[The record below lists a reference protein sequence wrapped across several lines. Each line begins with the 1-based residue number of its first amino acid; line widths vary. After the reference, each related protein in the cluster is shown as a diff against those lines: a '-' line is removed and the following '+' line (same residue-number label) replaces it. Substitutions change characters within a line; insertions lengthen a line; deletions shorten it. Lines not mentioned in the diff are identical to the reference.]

1 MSGDFFSGSSNRS
14 LSRSLRGLV
23 VGPLLI
29 AFCCGVILLYRL
41 SVLPAWQLLFA
52 AMAGCGVLA
61 LLLPDRWGRTAFILL
76 AALLAGTAWAS
87 WHSSQRLHERL
98 PAAWERVPLEVS
110 GYVCSLPARGS
121 FNSLKFDFCLVENAY
136 QHSVQA
142 PSPAHSLPSRLR
154 LAWYGDHPDQLPG
167 HTLTI
172 TVVLKRPH
180 GGLNLTGFR
189 YEDWLFRHGYRATG
203 SVRTVVPDASIEC
216 GLHCRYRYQHRRLL
230 NWVTAKFGEA
240 THFPL
245 LASLLIGYR
254 GAMTPAH
261 WDTLKATGTIHLVAI
276 SGLHLGLVALGIGCV
291 ARRCA
296 VRVPESILSERA
308 RRRLVFGVVMIGC
321 LAYALMSGFTV
332 PTRRALLMIAVLGW
346 SLLQGWHIPP
356 WRSLLLALTVVLIA
370 DPFSPLDAGFW
381 LSFCAVAVLIL
392 VFSGRLG
399 AVQGVLALV
408 LAQTA
413 MFAGLWPGLLLL
425 GQNQP
430 LAGFVA
436 NLFAIPWVSM
446 VVMPLL
452 LCGALLVALVPAS
465 SVWVTLLLDTVL
477 GVLWQ
482 GLQWLAGWNSPTI
495 QLGVAAAIGLA
506 AVVLLALWYPQRGF
520 RLALAVCL
528 GLWLV
533 SHVWFQAPVD
543 NRPVP
548 MPQVIV
554 WDVGQGLSVLVRHQK
569 QALLYDTGPA
579 IPGVFSAVESVI
591 LPNLRALGVQRLDTL
606 VVSHADG
613 DHSGGLEQL
622 VTELPL
628 ARLIGGEAAE
638 TAGRLGQAGLVRK
651 VTDCRRQTLMLGRLE
666 LNFWRSDRAKEG
678 NGASCVLRI
687 RDPDSATEWLLTG
700 DITVREEA
708 EYLSYLNDQ
717 SAQKTQK
724 ARNAINRVL
733 LAPHHGSKTSSS
745 DVLIQALSPDTVIYT
760 AGYRHRY
767 GHPHPQVTRR
777 YELAGSHQIN
787 TACAGAV
794 IMGVKSDGL
803 VIRQVQQ
810 SAPFWISGPGLARAR
825 CLERLRNVTQ

>member
-1 MSGDFFSGSSNRS
+1 M
-14 LSRSLRGLV
+14 
-23 VGPLLI
+23 
-29 AFCCGVILLYRL
+29 
-41 SVLPAWQLLFA
+41 
-52 AMAGCGVLA
+52 
-61 LLLPDRWGRTAFILL
+61 
-76 AALLAGTAWAS
+76 
-87 WHSSQRLHERL
+87 
-98 PAAWERVPLEVS
+98 
-110 GYVCSLPARGS
+110 
-121 FNSLKFDFCLVENAY
+121 
-136 QHSVQA
+136 
-142 PSPAHSLPSRLR
+142 
-154 LAWYGDHPDQLPG
+154 
-167 HTLTI
+167 
-172 TVVLKRPH
+172 
-180 GGLNLTGFR
+180 
-189 YEDWLFRHGYRATG
+189 
-203 SVRTVVPDASIEC
+203 
-216 GLHCRYRYQHRRLL
+216 
-230 NWVTAKFGEA
+230 
-240 THFPL
+240 
-245 LASLLIGYR
+245 
-254 GAMTPAH
+254 
-261 WDTLKATGTIHLVAI
+261 
-276 SGLHLGLVALGIGCV
+276 
-291 ARRCA
+291 
-296 VRVPESILSERA
+296 
-308 RRRLVFGVVMIGC
+308 FGVVMIGC

-346 SLLQGWHIPP
+346 ALLQGWHISP

-399 AVQGVLALV
+399 MVQGVLALV

-413 MFAGLWPGLLLL
+413 MFAGLWPGLLLM

-482 GLQWLAGWNSPTI
+482 GLQWLGGWGSPTI

-520 RLALAVCL
+520 RLTLVLSL
-528 GLWLV
+528 GLWSV
-533 SHVWFQAPVD
+533 SHGWLQVPVG
-543 NRPVP
+543 NRLVP
-548 MPQVIV
+548 LPQVIV
-554 WDVGQGLSVLVRHQK
+554 WDVGQGLSVLVRHQQ

-613 DHSGGLEQL
+613 DHSGGLELL
-622 VTELPL
+622 VTELPP

-638 TAGRLGQAGLVRK
+638 TADRLAQAGLVRN
-651 VTDCRRQTLMLGRLE
+651 VTDCGRQTLMLGRLE

-687 RDPDSATEWLLTG
+687 RDPESATEWLLTG

-717 SAQKTQK
+717 PVQK
-724 ARNAINRVL
+724 ARNAITRVL
-733 LAPHHGSKTSSS
+733 LAPHHGSKSSSS
-745 DVLIQALSPDTVIYT
+745 DALVQALSPDTVIYT

-777 YELAGSHQIN
+777 YQLEGSHQIN

-794 IMGVKSDGL
+794 VMAVKSAGL
-803 VIRQVQQ
+803 VIRPMQQ
-810 SAPFWISGPGLARAR
+810 NAPFWISGPGLARAQ
-825 CLERLRNVTQ
+825 CLERLHNITQ

>member
-1 MSGDFFSGSSNRS
+1 MSGEFFSDGSNRP
-14 LSRSLRGLV
+14 LSRSPRGLV

-41 SVLPAWQLLFA
+41 SVLPAWQWLLA
-52 AMAGCGVLA
+52 AMAGCALLA
-61 LLLPDRWGRTAFILL
+61 LLLSHRWGRTAFIVL
-76 AALLAGTAWAS
+76 AVLLAGTAWAS
-87 WHSSQRLHERL
+87 WHASQRLHERL
-98 PAAWERVPLEVS
+98 PAAWERVPLLVS

-136 QHSVQA
+136 QHNVQA
-142 PSPAHSLPSRLR
+142 PSPAHPLPSRLR
-154 LAWYGDHPDQLPG
+154 LAWYGDHPGQLPG
-167 HTLTI
+167 HTLNI

-203 SVRTVVPDASIEC
+203 SVRTVVSDASIEC

-230 NWVTAKFGEA
+230 DWVTAQFGEA
-240 THFPL
+240 RHFPL
-245 LASLLIGYR
+245 LASLLIGHR
-254 GAMTPAH
+254 GAMTPEH

-276 SGLHLGLVALGIGCV
+276 SGLHLGLVALGIGWV
-291 ARRCA
+291 ARRWA
-296 VRVPESILSERA
+296 LRVPESVLSERA
-308 RRRLVFGVVMIGC
+308 RRRLVFGVVMAGC

-332 PTRRALLMIAVLGW
+332 PTRRALLMIAVVGW
-346 SLLQGWHIPP
+346 ALLHGWHIPP

-399 AVQGVLALV
+399 VVHGVLALV
-408 LAQTA
+408 LAQIA

-465 SVWVTLLLDTVL
+465 DEWVTLLLDTVL

-482 GLQWLAGWNSPTI
+482 GLQWLAGWDSPTI
-495 QLGVAAAIGLA
+495 QLGVGAATGFAV
-506 AVVLLALWYPQRGF
+506 VVLLALWYPQRGF
-520 RLALAVCL
+520 RLAMAVLL
-528 GLWLV
+528 GLWSV
-533 SHVWFQAPVD
+533 SQWWVQAPVE
-543 NRPVP
+543 NRSVSL
-548 MPQVIV
+548 PQVIV

-591 LPNLRALGVQRLDTL
+591 LPNLRALGVQRLDAL

-638 TAGRLGQAGLVRK
+638 TADRLGQAGLARTVD
-651 VTDCRRQTLMLGRLE
+651 DCGSQTLMLGRLE
-666 LNFWRSDRAKEG
+666 LDFWRSERAKEG

-708 EYLSYLNDQ
+708 EYLSYLNEQ
-717 SAQKTQK
+717 SAQTTKKAQK
-724 ARNAINRVL
+724 AINRVL

-745 DVLIQALSPDTVIYT
+745 DSLVQALSPDTVIYT

-794 IMGVKSDGL
+794 IMEINSTGL
-803 VIRQVQQ
+803 VIRQMQQ
-810 SAPFWISGPGLARAR
+810 NAPFWISGPGLARAQ
-825 CLERLRNVTQ
+825 CLARLRNTAQ

>member
-1 MSGDFFSGSSNRS
+1 MSGDFFSGG
-14 LSRSLRGLV
+14 LSRPLPHSPQGLV

-41 SVLPAWQLLFA
+41 SVLPAWQWLLA
-52 AMAGCGVLA
+52 AMAGCALLA
-61 LLLPDRWGRTAFILL
+61 LLLSHRWGRTAFIVL
-76 AALLAGTAWAS
+76 AVLLAGTAWAS
-87 WHSSQRLHERL
+87 WHASQRLHERL
-98 PAAWERVPLEVS
+98 PAAWERVPLAVS

-136 QHSVQA
+136 QHNVQA
-142 PSPAHSLPSRLR
+142 PSPAHPLPSRLR
-154 LAWYGDHPDQLPG
+154 LAWYGDHPGQLPG
-167 HTLTI
+167 HTLNI

-203 SVRTVVPDASIEC
+203 SVRALVPDASIKC
-216 GLHCRYRYQHRRLL
+216 GLHCRYRYQHGRLL
-230 NWVTAKFGEA
+230 NWVTVQFGEA
-240 THFPL
+240 RHFPL
-245 LASLLIGYR
+245 LASLLIGHR
-254 GAMTPAH
+254 GAMTPEH

-276 SGLHLGLVALGIGCV
+276 SGLHLGLVALGIGWV

-296 VRVPESILSERA
+296 LGVPESMLSERA
-308 RRRLVFGVVMIGC
+308 RRRLVFGAVMIGC
-321 LAYALMSGFTV
+321 LVYALMSGFTV

-346 SLLQGWHIPP
+346 ALLHGWHIPP
-356 WRSLLLALTVVLIA
+356 WRSLLLALTVVLVA

-399 AVQGVLALV
+399 VVHGVLALV

-430 LAGFVA
+430 LAGFAA

-465 SVWVTLLLDTVL
+465 DEWVTLLLDTVL

-482 GLQWLAGWNSPTI
+482 GLQWLAGWDSPTI
-495 QLGVAAAIGLA
+495 QLGVGAAAGFA
-506 AVVLLALWYPQRGF
+506 VVVLLALWYPQRGF
-520 RLALAVCL
+520 RLAMAVLL
-528 GLWLV
+528 GLWSV
-533 SHVWFQAPVD
+533 SQWWVQAPVE
-543 NRPVP
+543 NRSVSL
-548 MPQVIV
+548 PQVIV

-591 LPNLRALGVQRLDTL
+591 LPNLRALGVQRLDAL

-638 TAGRLGQAGLVRK
+638 TADRLGQAGLARTVD
-651 VTDCRRQTLMLGRLE
+651 DCGPQTLMLGRLE
-666 LNFWRSDRAKEG
+666 LDFWRSERAKEG

-700 DITVREEA
+700 DITVREEV
-708 EYLSYLNDQ
+708 EYLSYLNEQ
-717 SAQKTQK
+717 SAQTTKKAQK
-724 ARNAINRVL
+724 AINRVL

-745 DVLIQALSPDTVIYT
+745 DSLVQALSPDTVIYT

-794 IMGVKSDGL
+794 IMEVNSAGL
-803 VIRQVQQ
+803 VIRQMQQ
-810 SAPFWISGPGLARAR
+810 NAPFWISGPGLARAQ
-825 CLERLRNVTQ
+825 CLERLRKVTQ